1 MQRNI
6 HRKQTKNSY
15 WNFNNLDTSE
25 SIYGFF
31 QQQENQS
38 KAKINFEFSFT
49 DSDED
54 YFDWLAQG
62 FKGNEDQKF
71 DVLTNKNSK
80 YLFYWFN
87 DYLECLLQPIKPV
100 CHSIITDDDLVLEV
114 IQNENW
120 QYFIETISTACR
132 TNNAGIN
139 NTINLKNINLIKNS
153 IENITICKQTYLN
166 FYNQISQ
173 YLTNTIRNLPVDE
186 RNEIDCDLQKH
197 NYFINL
203 GETNDFSDH
212 NIIYI
217 FCNFFQQH
225 GRFPGSQDLIV
236 VPKPEIPYFIKTNN
250 VISTNQLYEKIS
262 STDAQ
267 ALVSIQALAA
277 LNMYY
282 GGSAEISRQALTEF
296 LHNMSHQALN
306 KDNYNIFIQFDRT
319 AELITE
325 LFFVLLDRNNKSL
338 SIASVIN
345 DNVNNE
351 INYYRFTFD
360 IPAEIG
366 IEIDIEDNQHHLLP
380 MFHLHY

>member
-1 MQRNI
+1 M
-6 HRKQTKNSY
+6 
-15 WNFNNLDTSE
+15 
-25 SIYGFF
+25 
-31 QQQENQS
+31 
-38 KAKINFEFSFT
+38 
-49 DSDED
+49 
-54 YFDWLAQG
+54 
-62 FKGNEDQKF
+62 
-71 DVLTNKNSK
+71 
-80 YLFYWFN
+80 
-87 DYLECLLQPIKPV
+87 
-100 CHSIITDDDLVLEV
+100 
-114 IQNENW
+114 
-120 QYFIETISTACR
+120 
-132 TNNAGIN
+132 
-139 NTINLKNINLIKNS
+139 
-153 IENITICKQTYLN
+153 
-166 FYNQISQ
+166 
-173 YLTNTIRNLPVDE
+173 
-186 RNEIDCDLQKH
+186 
-197 NYFINL
+197 

-212 NIIYI
+212 NIVYI

-345 DNVNNE
+345 DSVNNE

>member
-282 GGSAEISRQALTEF
+282 GGRAEISRQALTEF